1 LKLPRHS
8 EFRLSS
14 TVSLIRGIVLT
25 TMFFICQTIRTTV
38 KTMHKSKHQIVAMF
52 LFAVGLLGWTTDTR
66 AQQTKSKQ
74 PAKTHQ
80 ILPADDKAIRGILRD
95 QETAWNKH
103 DMNAFTKAFR
113 DDVQGINVVGMYWQG
128 KAELSKHLTDFHAT
142 FLKDCEE
149 YLEEVQVHSIGE
161 GYTMA
166 VSIWKVDAFTGPG
179 GVEIPACRH
188 RSTAVLAK
196 GADGWQVVHF
206 HNTTIDEA
214 ALKNARTPLPK
225 K

>member
-1 LKLPRHS
+1 
-8 EFRLSS
+8 
-14 TVSLIRGIVLT
+14 
-25 TMFFICQTIRTTV
+25 M
-38 KTMHKSKHQIVAMF
+38 KTMHTSKQHMIAMF
-52 LFAVGLLGWTTDTR
+52 LFAAGLLGRTTETM
-66 AQQTKSKQ
+66 AQQTTSKQ

-80 ILPADDKAIRGILRD
+80 ISPTDDKAVRGILKD

-103 DMNAFTKAFR
+103 DMNAFTTAFR
-113 DDVQGINVVGMYWQG
+113 HDAQGINVVGMYWQG
-128 KAELSKHLTDFHAT
+128 KAELSKHLTNFHAT

-161 GYTMA
+161 GYAMA

-179 GVEIPACRH
+179 GVEILACRH

-196 GADGWQVVHF
+196 GANGWQVVHF

-214 ALKNARTPLPK
+214 ALNAASNPLPQK
-225 K
+225 

>member
-1 LKLPRHS
+1 
-8 EFRLSS
+8 
-14 TVSLIRGIVLT
+14 
-25 TMFFICQTIRTTV
+25 MN
-38 KTMHKSKHQIVAMF
+38 TMHKSKQQIVAMF
-52 LFAVGLLGWTTDTR
+52 LFAVGLLGWTTETM
-66 AQQTKSKQ
+66 AQQSTSKQ
-74 PAKTHQ
+74 PAKTHR
-80 ILPADDKAIRGILRD
+80 ISSADDKAIRKILKD

-149 YLEEVQVHSIGE
+149 YLEEVQVHSIGA
-161 GYTMA
+161 GYTMT
-166 VSIWKVDAFTGPG
+166 VSIWKVDAFIGPG

-188 RSTAVLAK
+188 RSTAVLTK
-196 GADGWQVVHF
+196 GADGWQVVYF

-214 ALKNARTPLPK
+214 ALKSTSAPPPVK
-225 K
+225 

>member
-1 LKLPRHS
+1 
-8 EFRLSS
+8 
-14 TVSLIRGIVLT
+14 
-25 TMFFICQTIRTTV
+25 MFFICQTIRTTV
-38 KTMHKSKHQIVAMF
+38 KTMHTSKQHIIAMF
-52 LFAVGLLGWTTDTR
+52 LFGAGLLGLTTETM
-66 AQQTKSKQ
+66 AEQTTSKQ
-74 PAKTHQ
+74 SAKTHQ
-80 ILPADDKAIRGILRD
+80 ISSADNKSIRGILKD

-113 DDVQGINVVGMYWQG
+113 DDAQGINVVGMYWQG

-142 FLKDCEE
+142 FLKNCEE

-161 GYTMA
+161 GYAMA

-188 RSTAVLAK
+188 RSTVVLAK

-214 ALKNARTPLPK
+214 ALKGASAPPPQK
-225 K
+225 